1 MKRLFT
7 LLLLFFSIGT
17 ISSYATH
24 LQNLEINAEHISG
37 NLYRVSLQMVTDCA
51 AISPPNAVAIN
62 ISNGSSSFV
71 KTLNQINT
79 NNTVSTNYACHCNIA
94 NTSCN
99 NGALP
104 GYHWIIFSD
113 TVTLNT
119 SSTWTLSYSTC
130 CRNGSVSNLTNPGST
145 SQYVETILNQSAFPT
160 NSTPFFPIANRLHIS
175 STDTFS
181 TDLGAIDFEG
191 DSIVYSFVSA
201 RENASVNS
209 LYSPGY
215 SGTNPMPGASLNSA
229 TGVFTSYGTSTMG
242 SYVMA
247 IEAKEY
253 DRTSGILK
261 STVVKEFYITNGLP
275 NQGNKTISDTPTPNG
290 FLSSSNGTVSGNQL
304 TLCASSNSTAQISY
318 TSTKGN
324 VQLWSNINFR
334 YPGVTY
340 TTTNGLTSTLN
351 INIPSHLNLDTLDF
365 YVIAGADSSTFTN
378 LRYDRYS
385 IVLGGFSSSGNR
397 TICFGD
403 TVHMSATSLDANPI
417 YQWTYL
423 SGTPIDTMPN
433 SPGYSFSCD
442 NCPNPVISPAVTS
455 QYIVNSVPNTCGQ
468 PDTVTITVIQPITL
482 QTNSYDTIC
491 SGDSTLISVTG
502 GMTNNLVWEENYS
515 NMNFSG
521 DSMYVDPTSDAYYL
535 IYNPSYLC
543 GDSVYVHVIVPQNV
557 DAGTDESICLG
568 NSVVLNAI
576 NTVQAN
582 WSPANSLNCTSC
594 ANPTATPTQS
604 TMYTVS
610 NDSYGCL
617 SEDSVYV
624 TVETDRYIMGTAFES
639 NGTAMG
645 STKVLLIAYN
655 TVDSTVSIA
664 DSTLTDASGNFLFT
678 TSSDTHY
685 VKVVPDSSTYPYE
698 FPTYYGNQA
707 IFLNATPVVTLACD
721 TSTISITTLAD
732 PNPGGS
738 GFIYG
743 NVYQGAGKTDAQG
756 DPVIGARIILVNE
769 NGVEMGY
776 SETDA
781 NGRFEFS
788 NIALGNYQLFMDAVN
803 AQNQLAPSIPVDEN
817 TKNLIYNYKLENGTL
832 IPTTITSIDQLEIEQ
847 LVLFPNPASIQ
858 IQIMGLSSDVVYTV
872 IGIDGKVYLKGNAN
886 SNSIINIES
895 LPKGPY
901 ILKATNNTNEF
912 IQRFIKQ

>member
-7 LLLLFFSIGT
+7 LSLLFFAFGT
-17 ISSYATH
+17 LSTYATH
-24 LQNLEINAEHISG
+24 LQNMEINAEHISG
-37 NLYRVSLQMVTDCA
+37 NLYRVSMQLVTDCA
-51 AISPPNAVAIN
+51 AISPPSAANLN
-62 ISNGSSSFV
+62 FSNGTSSFV
-71 KTLNQINT
+71 RTLNQINT
-79 NNTVSTNYACHCNIA
+79 NNTVSTNYSCHCNIA
-94 NTSCN
+94 NTTCN
-99 NGALP
+99 SGALP
-104 GYHWIIFSD
+104 GYHWIIYSD
-113 TVTLNT
+113 TVTLST
-119 SSTWTLSYSTC
+119 STTWTLSYSSC
-130 CRNGSVSNLTNPGST
+130 CRYNSITNLSNPGST
-145 SQYVETILNQSAFPT
+145 SQYAETIINQSAYPT

-175 STDTFS
+175 SLDTFE
-181 TDLGAIDFEG
+181 TDLSAFDYDG
-191 DSIVYSFVSA
+191 DSIVYALISA
-201 RENASVNS
+201 RENATTNVV
-209 LYSPGY
+209 YSPGH
-215 SGTNPMPGASLNSA
+215 SATNPMPGASLNSA

-253 DRTSGILK
+253 DRTSGTLK

-304 TLCASSNSTAQISY
+304 TLCASSNSTAEISY

-324 VQLWSNINFR
+324 VQLWSNIDIR

-340 TTTNGLTSTLN
+340 TKTNAATSTLT
-351 INIPSHLNLDTLDF
+351 ISIPNNLNVTTLDF
-365 YVIAGADSSTFTN
+365 YVIAGADSSAFTN
-378 LRYDRYS
+378 LRYDAYS
-385 IVLGGFSSSGNR
+385 ITLGGFSTSGDQ
-397 TICFGD
+397 TICLGGS
-403 TVHMSATSLDANPI
+403 VQMSATSLDPNPV

-423 SGTPIDTMPN
+423 SGTPIDTLPS

-442 NCPNPVISPAVTS
+442 NCPNPVITPTVTS
-455 QYIVNSVPNTCGQ
+455 QYIVNSLPNTCGQ
-468 PDTVTITVIQPITL
+468 PDTVTITVIQPLSL
-482 QTNSYDTIC
+482 QTSMYDTIC
-491 SGDSTLISVTG
+491 NGDSTLISVSG
-502 GMTNNLVWEENYS
+502 GMTNNLVWEENYT

-521 DSMYVDPTSDAYYL
+521 DSMYVSPTSDAYYL

-568 NSVVLNAI
+568 NSVVLNAT
-576 NTVQAN
+576 NTMQAT
-582 WSPANSLNCTSC
+582 WSPASSLNCTTC

-604 TMYTVS
+604 TMYTIS

-617 SEDSVYV
+617 SEDSVFV
-624 TVETDRYIMGTAFES
+624 NVVFDRSIMGTAFES
-639 NGTAMG
+639 NGTSMG
-645 STKVLLIAYN
+645 GTKVLLIAYN
-655 TVDSTVSIA
+655 SVDSTVSIA
-664 DSTLTDASGNFLFT
+664 DSTLTDASGNFSFT
-678 TSSDTHY
+678 TSSDIHY

-698 FPTYYGNQA
+698 FPTYYGNQG

-743 NVYQGAGKTDAQG
+743 NVYQGAGKTEAQG
-756 DPVIGARIILVNE
+756 DPVIGARIILINE

-781 NGRFEFS
+781 NGRFEFA

-832 IPTTITSIDQLEIEQ
+832 IPTTITSVDQLDKEE
-847 LVLFPNPASIQ
+847 LVLFPNPASKQ
-858 IQIMGLSSDVVYTV
+858 IQIMGLSTDIVYSV

-901 ILKATNNTNEF
+901 IIKATYNTDEF